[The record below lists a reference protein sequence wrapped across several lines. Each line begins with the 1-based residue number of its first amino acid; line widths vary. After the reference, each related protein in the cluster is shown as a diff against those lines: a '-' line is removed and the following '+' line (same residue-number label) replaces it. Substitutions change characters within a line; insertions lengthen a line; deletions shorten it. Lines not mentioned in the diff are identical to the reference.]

1 MQYRIGIC
9 DDEELMININSLYIK
24 DIAKK
29 LDLDIILH
37 TFSSG
42 EDLLA
47 YADSHPLDIAFLD
60 IDMDGISGIS
70 AAFSLRKK
78 YPNIVTIFITGHSE
92 YALEAFDTDAAGY
105 LVKPLNPEKLEY
117 SLKKAIKYT
126 KLAKKATISKYITI
140 TEDNI
145 KKKLPQYQ
153 IIYFEKEGNQCKVV
167 TTKETHYWYV
177 TIKSILQLLDDD
189 FIQVNQGV
197 IVNHIYIKSI
207 IKDSIV
213 LKDGSSFQ
221 IGRKY
226 LPLVKERFFTLSD

>member
-9 DDEELMININSLYIK
+9 DDEEMMININSLYIK
-24 DIAKK
+24 AIAKK

-47 YADSHPLDIAFLD
+47 YTDSHALDIAFLD

-117 SLKKAIKYT
+117 TLKKAIKYT
-126 KLAKKATISKYITI
+126 KLIKNAAINKYITI

-167 TTKETHYWYV
+167 TAKETHYWYITV
-177 TIKSILQLLDDD
+177 KSLLQLLDDD

-197 IVNHIYIKSI
+197 IVNHIHIKNIIKNSI
-207 IKDSIV
+207 I

>member
-1 MQYRIGIC
+1 MQYKIGIC
-9 DDEELMININSLYIK
+9 DDEELMININSLYIR

-29 LDLDIILH
+29 LGLDITLH

-42 EDLLA
+42 ESLLA

-70 AAFSLRKK
+70 VAFSLRKK
-78 YPNIVTIFITGHSE
+78 YPNLVTIFITGHSE

-153 IIYFEKEGNQCKVV
+153 ILYFEKEGNQCKVV
-167 TTKETHYWYV
+167 TTTTTHYWYV
-177 TIKSILQLLDDD
+177 TIKSILQILDED

-197 IVNHIYIKSI
+197 IVNCRYIKNI
-207 IKDSIV
+207 IKDSIH
-213 LKDGSSFQ
+213 LKDGSSFT

-226 LPLVKERFFTLSD
+226 LPIVKEHFFASTD